1 MGMPGGM
8 MNSHMGMNNMG
19 MTQGSMAMQGSM
31 AGGGLSAQMAAMMS
45 GGNRPSNLGGIQ
57 EEKAPSQDVIIAHLN
72 EFTSTEDGN
81 WIVATDVNPQQI
93 QKKDLL
99 GSGGF
104 ADVFKCIFNGRFC
117 ALKILRKGAESDETM
132 EKFMKEVELM
142 GKLKHSNCVRIYAFT
157 RSPMSMIMEFCTN
170 DCLEAV
176 YGKDKEYYTLK
187 LGVS

>member
-1 MGMPGGM
+1 MGSTNQMSM
-8 MNSHMGMNNMG
+8 MQSAN
-19 MTQGSMAMQGSM
+19 
-31 AGGGLSAQMAAMMS
+31 GGGLSAQMAAMMA
-45 GGNRPSNLGGIQ
+45 GGGQRPSNLGGIQ
-57 EEKAPSQDVIIAHLN
+57 EVQGPPTQDVIIAHLN
-72 EFTSTEDGN
+72 DFEAGEDGT
-81 WIVATDVNPQQI
+81 WVVATDVNPQQI

-104 ADVFKCIFNGRFC
+104 ADVFKCVFQGRIC

-142 GKLKHSNCVRIYAFT
+142 GKLKHSNCVRIYAYT

-176 YGKDKEYYTLK
+176 YAKNKNYYTVK
-187 LGVS
+187 LGVSSKKSGGAPLR